1 MRGPSQDKVAWV
13 ILRGVLR
20 RPIRKISLNHA
31 LCVGQASLSL
41 QGIGSEDRL
50 QSLVRIVL
58 NDATHA
64 CMQNQLESRAASAA
78 DRTKSHLL
86 TRAAQRRREMER
98 AGAILAESAIIDE
111 QPVLMQRNAI
121 TPVWSAIHD

>member
-1 MRGPSQDKVAWV
+1 MRAPFQDKVAWV

-31 LCVGQASLSL
+31 LCVERASLSL
-41 QGIGSEDRL
+41 QSIGSEDRL

-64 CMQNQLESRAASAA
+64 CMQNLLQSHAASDA
-78 DRTKSHLL
+78 DRTKSDLL

-98 AGAILAESAIIDE
+98 DGRMLAEPAVIDE
-111 QPVLMQRNAI
+111 QPMLMQRNSI
-121 TPVWSAIHD
+121 TPPWSAIHD